1 MAKMPSNAFG
11 RGRYCVIRQKLCVM
25 IAEALFLRSA
35 ARSASE
41 ELFFSF
47 RSVLFQ
53 LQKRSFSASGAFF
66 FSSRNALFQ
75 HHSIRRAEPSR
86 GRQQTAHSQAACC
99 QMKNV
104 CEYILK
110 NEKCV
115 RIYFEKRKQGN
126 ILKKGYKKTESS
138 IDL

>member
-1 MAKMPSNAFG
+1 MPSNVFG

-53 LQKRSFSASGAFF
+53 LQERSFSASKAFFFSFRSVLFQFQKRSFSASQHQKSGAVT
-66 FSSRNALFQ
+66 R
-75 HHSIRRAEPSR
+75 
-86 GRQQTAHSQAACC
+86 QTADCAFPSC
-99 QMKNV
+99 M
-104 CEYILK
+104 LS
-110 NEKCV
+110 NEKYV
-115 RIYFEKRKQGN
+115 RIYFEKKETRKYFEKKDTRKQKAV
-126 ILKKGYKKTESS
+126 LTYE
-138 IDL
+138 